1 MLYENV
7 AGRTK
12 EDLEKYGNVAAG
24 YIGKHIVG
32 EGEDAHLTT
41 PLLLDFLRP
50 HIMLITGKRGTGK
63 SYSAGVIT
71 EEMLQLPAE
80 YKNKLSFVIVDTM
93 GIFWGLK
100 YPNKE
105 QAGLLK
111 EWKLTPKKF
120 ADVNVYVP
128 FNQKKEFVK
137 NKIPVDGGI
146 SILPSEFSAE
156 EWLLAFDLKRISPIG
171 ISLEKNLNQL
181 IKTKKNF
188 TIDDLIRKI
197 KNDSNS
203 DSDTKK
209 ALENML
215 TVANQWGLFGTQG
228 IDIEKI
234 VSPGQVSVIDV
245 SRLRATEAW
254 SVRNLLVGII
264 ARKIYQKRVLER
276 RMEEM
281 AKMKKTK
288 SKESSPVIWLV
299 IDEAHNFVPSEF
311 ETASSEPILTIAKQG
326 REPGVGLIVIT
337 QMPNKINQDILSQ
350 TDIVISHRLTSKS
363 DLGALHSV
371 MQSYVSE
378 DLWKYLDA
386 LPRWPGA
393 AIILDD
399 NLEKIFTLEV
409 RPRFSWHSG
418 GTAEVI

>member
-245 SRLRATEAW
+245 SRLRSTEAW

-288 SKESSPVIWLV
+288 SK
-299 IDEAHNFVPSEF
+299 
-311 ETASSEPILTIAKQG
+311 
-326 REPGVGLIVIT
+326 
-337 QMPNKINQDILSQ
+337 
-350 TDIVISHRLTSKS
+350 
-363 DLGALHSV
+363 
-371 MQSYVSE
+371 
-378 DLWKYLDA
+378 
-386 LPRWPGA
+386 
-393 AIILDD
+393 
-399 NLEKIFTLEV
+399 
-409 RPRFSWHSG
+409 
-418 GTAEVI
+418 

>member
-245 SRLRATEAW
+245 SRLRSTEAW

-418 GTAEVI
+418 GTAGVI

>member
-418 GTAEVI
+418 GTAGVI